1 MIILQN
7 RTEKKI
13 LDARLLAA
21 ASFVRKNSN
30 CADIGCDHG
39 KLSVYLSKSGRC
51 KNIIA
56 CDVNE
61 IPLEKARNALL
72 KNNCKNAVCRLGNGL
87 EIIKEHE
94 VSDIVIAGL
103 SGVTIAQII
112 EKAKNFHKKEYNFV
126 LVPASKPD
134 YLRRYLYEN
143 GFALLN
149 EKPVL
154 AAGKVY
160 TVMQCQYTGEK
171 TQQSELFYAVGLIK
185 GQTKEAKAYEKKL
198 LSHLKKQRNTALIKE
213 VEQWFTQKI

>member
-7 RTEKKI
+7 KGENTI
-13 LDARLLAA
+13 LDARLLMA
-21 ASFVRKNSN
+21 ASFVREHSA

-51 KNIIA
+51 KKVIA

-61 IPLEKARNALL
+61 IPLEKAKNALL
-72 KNNCKNAVCRLGNGL
+72 KNNCNNVECRLGNGL
-87 EIIKEHE
+87 DIIKEHE

-143 GFALLN
+143 GFVLLK
-149 EKPVL
+149 EEPVL
-154 AAGKVY
+154 AAGRVY
-160 TVMQCQYTGEK
+160 AVMQCEYTGEK
-171 TQQSELFYAVGLIK
+171 QAPGDLFCAVGLIK

-198 LSHLKKQRNTALIKE
+198 LSHLNKQGNTALIKE
-213 VEQWFTQKI
+213 VELWFTQKI